1 MLREATTG
9 TMIRTRK
16 KLTVPTEDYLF
27 DRRQVRSSAGATP
40 ERTPY
45 GPLYNLLTAVGTTL
59 RPKVS
64 CVQELA
70 DQGTSHPLRPLR
82 REAGAEGRAERG
94 TDPGTTCGLTTG
106 YPVAT
111 EP

>member
-1 MLREATTG
+1 
-9 TMIRTRK
+9 MIRTRK

-59 RPKVS
+59 RPNH
-64 CVQELA
+64 
-70 DQGTSHPLRPLR
+70 D
-82 REAGAEGRAERG
+82 GRHESG
-94 TDPGTTCGLTTG
+94 D
-106 YPVAT
+106 
-111 EP
+111 EPQRVR